1 MSGIYFG
8 VFVVAVLLVIHWS
21 MTSERAGTDGTTGLF
36 AMTVRRKKLRSPRAG
51 GTSRYR
57 RKEPSE

>member
-21 MTSERAGTDGTTGLF
+21 MTSEQAGIDGAMGLF
-36 AMTVRRKKLRSPRAG
+36 AMTARRKKRRSGPKR
-51 GTSRYR
+51 GTSRFS
-57 RKEPSE
+57 RKEPNQ